1 LEAESDRSRSTPLQ
15 YAVDKLSM
23 EINSDKLYAAT
34 ALIMLGAVWNQFLGS
49 TAPTLT
55 ILNHCVHEAALQAP
69 SLRISMRY
77 ERFETQEKPT
87 EHSLLFAKLVKAI
100 VTSPQSSTP
109 DPAAARGSEPPMQ
122 AFLGAFREVAVDWE
136 VVVEYGLNTFA
147 IEAVGRLLLSTGI
160 KPDQGDIERWG
171 SVIRLVNK

>member
-1 LEAESDRSRSTPLQ
+1 
-15 YAVDKLSM
+15 
-23 EINSDKLYAAT
+23 
-34 ALIMLGAVWNQFLGS
+34 
-49 TAPTLT
+49 
-55 ILNHCVHEAALQAP
+55 
-69 SLRISMRY
+69 
-77 ERFETQEKPT
+77 
-87 EHSLLFAKLVKAI
+87 
-100 VTSPQSSTP
+100 
-109 DPAAARGSEPPMQ
+109 MQ